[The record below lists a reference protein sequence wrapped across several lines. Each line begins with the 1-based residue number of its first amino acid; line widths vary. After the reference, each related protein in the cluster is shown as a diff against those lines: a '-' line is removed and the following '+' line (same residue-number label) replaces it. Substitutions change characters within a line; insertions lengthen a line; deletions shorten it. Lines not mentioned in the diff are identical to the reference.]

1 MSRPTAVSST
11 GYVQLF
17 SGFLLKSLKG
27 SCRTPQTNRITEGEG
42 SIAIFAVDPDSGAL
56 SLAGHCPSGGLI
68 PRNMKLHPSGD
79 FALVAN
85 QNSGNV
91 VVFSVDKASG
101 QLTRRHAV
109 EGLTAPL
116 CLQLVPV
123 SGGSSL

>member
-1 MSRPTAVSST
+1 MAFVS
-11 GYVQLF
+11 
-17 SGFLLKSLKG
+17 KSLKG
-27 SCRTPQTNRITEGEG
+27 SCCTPQTNRITEGEG